1 MKKAVS
7 VTIMCWLSML
17 SVAAG
22 ASGLEFPI
30 HLQFT
35 LKNLH
40 DQASKNTKP
49 VVTSDYVTLQEDGT
63 GEFDFLSN
71 DSDKDKDLLKIVA
84 VSALHGEVRLLPN
97 GRVQYIPAAH
107 FNGQDEITYLLSD
120 GRSVPIEGTAF
131 ITVNS
136 VNDAPLTTNDEV
148 TLIANTQV
156 NIDVLA
162 NDSDID
168 GDALTL
174 SEVSAKQGH
183 VLISNNLVQY
193 TPYFDY
199 DGPDEITYSVSD
211 SNGGVSVGR
220 VSVTVLKE
228 NKLPPIITAQQALH
242 MDEDTQFDLKLS
254 HFVYSDVDSLPEDI
268 RLEVGSGANYQVK
281 DLTVIPNE
289 HYYGE
294 LSVPVTLFDGKHRS
308 EVFNTTLTVA
318 PINDPPGNEAIMTF
332 GIVKGEKFALFMS
345 GMVRDPDIDYNP
357 EGGLD
362 PRLEQFRYIFNKDA
376 TGTDDKGWTVNG
388 GRFLQIPGER
398 NGRVEYIPPSDPN
411 ISSDYVFFFVY
422 DDMGARSGR
431 GEITIEIKESKSSPV
446 IRFHDSI
453 PAVVEDQPFSLDMNA
468 FRILYQGSFS
478 NNHKL
483 HWVIPNEPG
492 RYTYDAATNLITI
505 DPLFEGTD
513 LNVFVQV
520 SDGVSN
526 SGSYR
531 VPVRLIQ
538 VNEAPIVFD
547 AEFTLTGQQS
557 GEIHFR
563 TGMLIDPEAQAAP
576 GLLDRF
582 TYQFMTPSG
591 SADNKTK
598 LGKIVRVP
606 GQPHGVFRYVADPGS
621 TGKEVVPFWVTDEQ
635 GLQSQQGFILFN
647 LENNEPDTGLKEFA
661 LSIDKATAK
670 AGDSVTLSWSVQA
683 HATTYRVWHKV
694 DAGQWQVLKSNAQA
708 GQHQFVLGQFNVST
722 YYVEACTATSQC
734 WRSKSTSLSQ
744 TKGQTG
750 KKQVIFIHTDL
761 LGSPVAESTN

>member
-7 VTIMCWLSML
+7 IIITCWVCLLSMT
-17 SVAAG
+17 AG

-84 VSALHGEVRLLPN
+84 ASALHGEVRLLPN

-174 SEVSAKQGH
+174 SEVSAKQGY

-199 DGPDEITYSVSD
+199 DGPDVITYSVSD
-211 SNGGVSVGR
+211 SNGGVSVGS

-242 MDEDTQFDLKLS
+242 MDEDTQFELKLS
-254 HFVYSDVDSLPEDI
+254 HFVYSDVDSLPKDI
-268 RLEVGSGANYQVK
+268 RLEVGSGTNYQVK
-281 DLTVIPNE
+281 DLTVIPNK

-308 EVFNTTLTVA
+308 EVFNATLTVA
-318 PINDPPGNEAIMTF
+318 PINDHPDAGRIILD
-332 GIVKGEKFALFMS
+332 IVKGEKLTLHMS
-345 GMVRDPDIDYNP
+345 GMMHDPDINYRH
-357 EGGLD
+357 ESGLD

-376 TGTDDKGWTVNG
+376 TGADDKGWTRQG

-398 NGRVEYIPPSDPN
+398 NGHVEYIPPSDPS
-411 ISSDYVFFFVY
+411 ITRDSVFFFVY

-431 GEITIEIKESKSSPV
+431 GDIVIEIKESKSSPV
-446 IRFHDSI
+446 IRSHYNI
-453 PAVVEDQPFSLDMNA
+453 PAVLEDQPFSLDMNA
-468 FRILYQGSFS
+468 FRILYQGSLS
-478 NNHKL
+478 NNHQL
-483 HWVIPNEPG
+483 NWVIPNELG

-520 SDGVSN
+520 SDGASN
-526 SGSYR
+526 SNKYR

-547 AEFTLTGQQS
+547 AEFTLIGQQS

-606 GQPHGVFRYVADPGS
+606 GQPHGVFRYVADSGS
-621 TGKEVVPFWVTDEQ
+621 TGKEVVPYWVTDEQ
-635 GLQSQQGFILFN
+635 GLQSQKGFILFN
-647 LENNEPDTGLKEFA
+647 LENNEPDPGLEEFA
-661 LSIDKATAK
+661 LNIDKATAK
-670 AGDSVTLSWSVQA
+670 AGDSVTLSWPVQA

-722 YYVEACTATSQC
+722 YYVEACTATNQC
-734 WRSKSTSLSQ
+734 WRSKSTSLTQ
-744 TKGQTG
+744 TKGKGG